1 MPMPMCFVMKTCNFK
16 DRIKAK
22 KIHCVSEF
30 NQSQWLKPYVKFN
43 TKNRIEAEKKWW
55 QRWNSVTQTNE
66 QFCVW

>member
-43 TKNRIEAEKKWW
+43 TKNRIEAEKKW
-55 QRWNSVTQTNE
+55 
-66 QFCVW
+66 